1 MPPFFFN
8 YDERGVLDYYR
19 AMSEES
25 EGLPLIVYAA
35 PMAGPLLPVS
45 TIEKMLDIPGF
56 IGMKFT
62 NPNYYLMSRY
72 KKIDGGNINIFNGPD
87 ETCALGLMMGAD
99 GAIGST
105 YNLMPRTFVA
115 IYNAVQSGDMETAMR
130 LQHKADDLIEA
141 LLDYNVVEAIKV
153 GLTLKGYDVGEI
165 DMTVGTSYTAVG
177 EALSAGSADL
187 GFISGG
193 NYVLFSDDCDVLL
206 TALRYAINKDSEN
219 PADWNDGT
227 IEENTEDMSTYYR
240 CILLAGPSEKGQELL
255 SKVNAGEELTWDDLN
270 SATWAV
276 LNPTS
281 ASGYIYPSLWL
292 QEHYGKGIS
301 DLDNVVECDSHTT
314 SVARLAA
321 GQVDVM
327 VSYGHIRI
335 KNAPIW
341 ESDFGGTAP
350 MVEQTGVIGVTDGI
364 YNDMIAYSKTSDTM
378 ADEAFRQ
385 AVGESFIELAQTEE
399 GQEIF
404 GVFSQ
409 VGYDWGSDSD
419 YDGERAAQ
427 ALLKSMEA

>member
-1 MPPFFFN
+1 MKKVVAMMLSL
-8 YDERGVLDYYR
+8 VL
-19 AMSEES
+19 
-25 EGLPLIVYAA
+25 
-35 PMAGPLLPVS
+35 
-45 TIEKMLDIPGF
+45 
-56 IGMKFT
+56 
-62 NPNYYLMSRY
+62 
-72 KKIDGGNINIFNGPD
+72 
-87 ETCALGLMMGAD
+87 ALGLMAGCGQKDAGTAGGTKTIESLKIAFSPYAD
-99 GAIGST
+99 ADQIT
-105 YNLMPRTFVA
+105 
-115 IYNAVQSGDMETAMR
+115 TATEP
-130 LQHKADDLIEA
+130 LEA
-141 LLDYNVVEAIKV
+141 LLKAKLLE
-153 GLTLKGYDVGEI
+153 KGYDVQSI

-177 EALSAGSADL
+177 EALSAGSADI

-206 TALRYAINKDSEN
+206 TALRYGINKDSDN

-227 IEENTEDMSTYYR
+227 IEENTEGMSTYYR

-341 ESDFGGTAP
+341 ESDFDGTAP

>member
-1 MPPFFFN
+1 MDRIMFKGIMPALITPVNDDGSIREKATRDLIADLSTTGITGFYILGSTGEGVATDRDTRMEFAELVRDARPEGIKIINHIGASDLKTVRKLARHARRIGLDAISSVPPFFFN

-153 GLTLKGYDVGEI
+153 GLTLKGYDVGETTPPLPR
-165 DMTVGTSYTAVG
+165 M
-177 EALSAGSADL
+177 
-187 GFISGG
+187 
-193 NYVLFSDDCDVLL
+193 
-206 TALRYAINKDSEN
+206 
-219 PADWNDGT
+219 
-227 IEENTEDMSTYYR
+227 
-240 CILLAGPSEKGQELL
+240 
-255 SKVNAGEELTWDDLN
+255 
-270 SATWAV
+270 
-276 LNPTS
+276 TS
-281 ASGYIYPSLWL
+281 AQKVALIAKLRELGYP
-292 QEHYGKGIS
+292 
-301 DLDNVVECDSHTT
+301 
-314 SVARLAA
+314 
-321 GQVDVM
+321 
-327 VSYGHIRI
+327 
-335 KNAPIW
+335 
-341 ESDFGGTAP
+341 
-350 MVEQTGVIGVTDGI
+350 
-364 YNDMIAYSKTSDTM
+364 
-378 ADEAFRQ
+378 
-385 AVGESFIELAQTEE
+385 EE
-399 GQEIF
+399 F
-404 GVFSQ
+404 
-409 VGYDWGSDSD
+409 
-419 YDGERAAQ
+419 
-427 ALLKSMEA
+427 